1 MVRPISRPMAAENT
15 AWSYNAGGTRS
26 QRDLVIWRSLR
37 VRRGACPV
45 MTRRDH
51 RKPISMKKGR
61 THNSPDHALRP
72 EERRSGGRLHLG
84 TMDGLKSECLDG
96 FRLDEV
102 DGFVGILESRPEAAG
117 GTVLRPRI
125 ESALSSDWSPRV
137 SQHLTRPD
145 QPIRTSSMKA
155 VPKRRPT
162 RARSVLWH
170 IRDRVDYDRLDLI
183 VQPPV

>member
-1 MVRPISRPMAAENT
+1 MPLRISARFMPDCMAAFLTKYSHFRGEVIPPNLVRPISRPMAAENT

-102 DGFVGILESRPEAAG
+102 DGFVGILNQGRKQQVGRCSHLGSR
-117 GTVLRPRI
+117 
-125 ESALSSDWSPRV
+125 ALSVQTGS
-137 SQHLTRPD
+137 
-145 QPIRTSSMKA
+145 
-155 VPKRRPT
+155 
-162 RARSVLWH
+162 AR
-170 IRDRVDYDRLDLI
+170 
-183 VQPPV
+183 